1 MVVVWLRKN
10 DCNVSKAAREFE
22 VDRKRVREWNQKYKV
37 LKSNSVGSK
46 AKRRKIGECG
56 RNPLSTD
63 LDLHVFRY
71 LEEERAEGRVVT
83 NSNLT
88 RTALGFGLTSFKASP
103 GWLLRWK

>member
-1 MVVVWLRKN
+1 MVVDWLRKN

-22 VDRKRVREWNQKYKV
+22 VDRKRVREWNQKYEI

-71 LEEERAEGRVVT
+71 LEEESRGKSGHQQRPYKESLADCTGAWI
-83 NSNLT
+83 NKLQS
-88 RTALGFGLTSFKASP
+88 
-103 GWLLRWK
+103 